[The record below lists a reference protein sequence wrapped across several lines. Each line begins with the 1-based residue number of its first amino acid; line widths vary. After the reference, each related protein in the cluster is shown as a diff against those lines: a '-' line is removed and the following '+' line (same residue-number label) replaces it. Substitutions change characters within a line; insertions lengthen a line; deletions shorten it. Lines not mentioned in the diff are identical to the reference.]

1 MRSVELRSVGL
12 RSVGLFFAVIFLMA
26 CSDGTDQKV
35 TELPMPE
42 LPNYL
47 PIASAQISL
56 PPDVG
61 APLNFGLFE
70 MATVGYEE
78 QEYFMSGTASAFTN
92 LNELGSDGF
101 WDVEAGEQAAYTTR
115 VLVRRPTNSANFN
128 GTVLVEWLNVSSG
141 FDTSPEWDN
150 GHVEIVR
157 QGYAWVGITAQF
169 VGVYG
174 VAGGIPFHLKGFDPV
189 RYAEVEHPGD
199 SFSYDIFSQVAQAIR
214 APGELDLMN
223 GLKPERLIGSGDS
236 QSAFRLT
243 TYVNAI
249 HPLYNPYDGYLVH
262 SRASYSER
270 LSQDPQITIPT
281 PAEVFFRTD
290 LNAPVLVFQTETDI
304 LRASLNSVL
313 VRQADSEI
321 LRYWEVA
328 GTAHTDRYSS
338 GGGWTDTGN
347 DPSAGAVEEVD
358 NISGFI
364 QCESAINSG
373 PMHFVFNAAL
383 AAMNTWIVDGA
394 APAVAEPLRVSDD
407 LSQLLLDESGIAL
420 GGIRTPYVDAPVA
433 VLSGFGQSETSFCG
447 LFGTTMLFSADQL
460 VSRYID
466 EAGYVNAV
474 TKAAESAVAAGFVL
488 PLDAQ
493 LMIDWAPQQWRS
505 QVIE

>member
-1 MRSVELRSVGL
+1 MRVAARYTLAATLYFV
-12 RSVGLFFAVIFLMA
+12 VISLMG
-26 CSDGTDQKV
+26 CSDGTDHKISEV
-35 TELPMPE
+35 PMPAPPE
-42 LPNYL
+42 YL
-47 PIASAQISL
+47 PIASVDVSL

-61 APLNFGLFE
+61 APLNFGLFD

-78 QEYFMSGTASAFTN
+78 QEYFISGTASAFTN
-92 LNELGSDGF
+92 LNELASDGF
-101 WDVEAGEQAAYTTR
+101 WDVEAAEQAGYTTR
-115 VLVRRPTNSANFN
+115 VLVRRPTDSAKFN
-128 GTVLVEWLNVSSG
+128 GTVLVEWQNVSSG

-157 QGYAWVGITAQF
+157 QGYAWVGVTVQF

-174 VAGGIPFHLKGFDPV
+174 YEGALVPFNLKAFGPI
-189 RYAEVEHPGD
+189 RYAAVEHPGD
-199 SFSYDIFSQVAQAIR
+199 SFSYDIFSQVARAIR
-214 APGELDLMN
+214 EPEGIDMLN
-223 GLKPERLIGSGDS
+223 GLAVQRLIGSGNS

-262 SRASYSER
+262 SRASYSAP
-270 LSQDPQITIPT
+270 LAQDPQIAIPT

-290 LNAPVLVFQTETDI
+290 LNVPVLVFQTETDI
-304 LRASLNSVL
+304 LRASLNSVR
-313 VRQADSEI
+313 VRQEDSEI

-358 NISGFI
+358 NIQGFI

-373 PMHFVFNAAL
+373 PMHYVFNAAL
-383 AAMNTWIVDGA
+383 DAMNTWIVDGT
-394 APAVAEPLRVSDD
+394 APPVAEPLMVSAD
-407 LSQLLLDESGIAL
+407 LSELVLDESGNAL

-433 VLSGFGQSETSFCG
+433 VLSGFGQSEESFCG

-460 VSRYID
+460 ASLYID
-466 EAGYVNAV
+466 EAGYVDAV
-474 TKAAESAVAAGFVL
+474 SKAAESAIEAGFIL

-493 LMIDWAPQQWRS
+493 LMIEWAPQQWRS